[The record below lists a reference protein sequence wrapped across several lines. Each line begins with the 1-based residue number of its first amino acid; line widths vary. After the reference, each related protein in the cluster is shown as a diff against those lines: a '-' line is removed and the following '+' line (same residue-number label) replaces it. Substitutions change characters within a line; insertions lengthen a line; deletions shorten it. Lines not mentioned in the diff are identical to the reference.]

1 MHKKPTLS
9 HTMISPISGG
19 RIAILLVGFLFLPDA
34 VALSTLGRREA
45 IRAVIL
51 ASTTTMI
58 PPRSIADTTPL
69 SIDDTVAAIPY
80 ELRDRHGNRDALIRE
95 DYWYMMGK
103 TPPRLMGEGMMKT
116 DNPQWNTFG
125 TCESSGGT
133 NSCTYVSIKQQRI
146 PAYSKYAFLI
156 QLGAKDFRRL
166 GTALAA
172 ADWDMAE
179 MLLSPAT
186 SVPPPAIDAL
196 LKMILFASSM
206 LTSPNYS
213 GPNRELLV
221 ARFYVNECGFATKE
235 IAAAVEARDLDRA
248 RAAWDFGRDSWNSYL
263 TIVNRQITPKVGD
276 KLEFI

>member
-1 MHKKPTLS
+1 MVSTD
-9 HTMISPISGG
+9 GG
-19 RIAILLVGFLFLPDA
+19 RIAFLLVVFLSA
-34 VALSTLGRREA
+34 HGTQALSTFGRREVIHA
-45 IRAVIL
+45 AIL
-51 ASTTTMI
+51 ASTTSMVPTY
-58 PPRSIADTTPL
+58 SIAETTATTTT
-69 SIDDTVAAIPY
+69 SGNTISAIPY
-80 ELRDRHGNRDALIRE
+80 ELRDRRGNKDALIRE
-95 DYWYMMGK
+95 DYWYMMGRA
-103 TPPRLMGEGMMKT
+103 PPRLMGEGMMKT

-166 GTALAA
+166 GAALDK
-172 ADWDMAE
+172 ADWE
-179 MLLSPAT
+179 TSESLLSSAT

-235 IAAAVEARDLDRA
+235 IASAVDARDLNRA
-248 RAAWDFGRDSWNSYL
+248 KAAWDFGRDSWNSYL

-276 KLEFI
+276 KFELI

>member
-1 MHKKPTLS
+1 MVS
-9 HTMISPISGG
+9 AGGG
-19 RIAILLVGFLFLPDA
+19 RLAIWLVGFLSSQGA
-34 VALSTLGRREA
+34 VALSTLGRREVINA
-45 IRAVIL
+45 AIL
-51 ASTTTMI
+51 ASTTMV
-58 PPRSIADTTPL
+58 PPHSIAE
-69 SIDDTVAAIPY
+69 TVSASAGSTAAAIPY
-80 ELRDRHGNRDALIRE
+80 ELRDRRGNKDALIRE

-125 TCESSGGT
+125 TCETSGGT

-156 QLGAKDFRRL
+156 RLGAKDFSRL
-166 GTALAA
+166 GAALAV
-172 ADWDMAE
+172 ADWETAE
-179 MLLSPAT
+179 KLLSPAS

-235 IAAAVEARDLDRA
+235 VAAAVEARDLERA

-276 KLEFI
+276 KFELI

>member
-1 MHKKPTLS
+1 MVC
-9 HTMISPISGG
+9 SGCG
-19 RIAILLVGFLFLPDA
+19 RVAVLLAGFLFPQVSLS
-34 VALSTLGRREA
+34 LSTLGRREA
-45 IRAVIL
+45 IHAAIL
-51 ASTTTMI
+51 ASTSLV
-58 PPRSIADTTPL
+58 PQLSIAGTTL
-69 SIDDTVAAIPY
+69 SSTGNITAAIPY
-80 ELRDRHGNRDALIRE
+80 ELRDRRGNKDALIRE

-146 PAYSKYAFLI
+146 PAYSKYSFLI
-156 QLGAKDFRRL
+156 RLGGKDFKRLGA
-166 GTALAA
+166 ALAD
-172 ADWDMAE
+172 ADWETAE
-179 MLLSPAT
+179 MLLSPVA

-221 ARFYVNECGFATKE
+221 ARYYVNECGFATKE
-235 IAAAVEARDLDRA
+235 IAAAVEARDLERA
-248 RAAWDFGRDSWNSYL
+248 KAAWDFGRDSWNSYL
-263 TIVNRQITPKVGD
+263 SIVNRQITPKVGD
-276 KLEFI
+276 KFELI